1 MWKIPSSYTEVL
13 GNIVDSGIN
22 IFDFDYTI
30 WTPNG
35 GSEELTKQ
43 AIQQKFIDMYYFR
56 EIGQE
61 TITMFKHYLKQ
72 RWQLIMPQYNKL
84 FESEYNTTLD
94 KALTND
100 KFTSTNFS
108 VYNDTPKGEV
118 DFDNKHA
125 TSFTKNINNNEGL
138 HGQSL
143 AEATRNYMQLVTNI
157 TQDFLNEFSNLFF
170 GLYGGIK

>member
-1 MWKIPSSYTEVL
+1 MNRIPSNYTEVL
-13 GNIVDSGIN
+13 GNIVDMGIN
-22 IFDFDYTI
+22 IFDFVYDI
-30 WTPNG
+30 WTPTG
-35 GSEELTKQ
+35 ESEELTKQ

-72 RWQLIMPQYNKL
+72 RWQLLIPEYNKL
-84 FESEYNTTLD
+84 FEAEYNTTLD

-100 KFTSTNFS
+100 SFESNNFS
-108 VYNDTPKGEV
+108 VYNDTPKGVV

-125 TSFTKNINNNEGL
+125 TSFTKNITNNKGL

-143 AEATRNYMQLVTNI
+143 AEATRNYMQLVTNV
-157 TQDFLNEFSNLFF
+157 TNQFLMEFNDLFF
-170 GLYGGIK
+170 QLYGGVK